1 MRLENKAKSKIPLQT
16 INENDKNE
24 LNIKRKLFD
33 KEDTLTN
40 INEKENSTPF
50 SLESKKEKEENKNK
64 NMGSNNSNENKPIQ
78 NIKEE
83 KLKKVPTKEIK
94 PKEEVESNFKYL

>member
-1 MRLENKAKSKIPLQT
+1 
-16 INENDKNE
+16 
-24 LNIKRKLFD
+24 
-33 KEDTLTN
+33 
-40 INEKENSTPF
+40 
-50 SLESKKEKEENKNK
+50 
-64 NMGSNNSNENKPIQ
+64 MGSNNSNENKPIQ